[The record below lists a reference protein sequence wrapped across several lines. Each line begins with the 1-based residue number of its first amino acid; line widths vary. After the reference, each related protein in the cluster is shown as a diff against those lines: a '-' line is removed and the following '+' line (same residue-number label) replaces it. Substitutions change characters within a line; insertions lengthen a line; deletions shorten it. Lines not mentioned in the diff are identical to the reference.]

1 MERDTSRH
9 HPSESSMTLYTRNTS
24 RYDDKANEE
33 TYRRYSFQ
41 ARRYSIK
48 EEESKTDDIAKKMV
62 NKPSS
67 RVSNLLLLSK
77 HSMSS

>member
-9 HPSESSMTLYTRNTS
+9 HPSERSTTLYTRNTS
-24 RYDDKANEE
+24 TYDDKANEE

-41 ARRYSIK
+41 TRRYSIK

-77 HSMSS
+77 HSISS